1 VLNAPST
8 AREALIKE
16 LLGDMDVLL
25 KRAEAL
31 PDQILDSESKIKS
44 TVALIDS
51 AGDRYRLAVTAF
63 NEQAKKDLSE
73 FADQKI
79 QLIAQTTAKSLEEH
93 RASLK
98 MQQSQSLD
106 PDKIA
111 ELTSNLIGRKFNS
124 LPTNTKSNSAL
135 SFREYAMLATIVIAS
150 WMILY
155 LILKPT

>member
-1 VLNAPST
+1 MNAPST

-44 TVALIDS
+44 TVALIDA
-51 AGDRYRLAVTAF
+51 AGDRYRLAGTAF
-63 NEQAKKDLSE
+63 NEQAKRDLSE
-73 FADQKI
+73 FAEHKI
-79 QLIAQTTAKSLEEH
+79 QSIAQATAKSLEEH

-106 PDKIA
+106 PEKIA
-111 ELTSNLIGRKFNS
+111 ELTSSLIGQKFNT
-124 LPTNTKSNSAL
+124 LPTKTKGNSSL

-150 WMILY
+150 WIILY

>member
-1 VLNAPST
+1 MNAPST
-8 AREALIKE
+8 AREALMRE